1 MSNDIVLTLSKA
13 DVDGI
18 LNMLAEMPTKTN
30 AWPLLQNIQQQVK
43 SQTEQPEA
51 E

>member
-1 MSNDIVLTLSKA
+1 MSNDIVLNLSIA
-13 DVDGI
+13 DVNGI

-43 SQTEQPEA
+43 NQTEQPEA